1 MDINNSANPLLEI
14 NTSFS
19 AYLDARTRTS
29 TEHMVD
35 GRMDYAFDGDFSG
48 RAKVNTVSGWSKL
61 YKTITAADIPNEFK
75 KVFRS
80 ADTAT
85 SMLYANA
92 YNAASVCSER
102 LQVSVPAVMVKTARD
117 VPEIYSLSGEGFD
130 PCIVLTSDIADMCS
144 MQELYYL
151 IGCELGRMQNNHT
164 AYNFAFTYP
173 GISVNN
179 RYSEET
185 AHEGRAA
192 GETRQISYA
201 LNSWLRSAD
210 LTADRAG
217 IICLDD
223 PADFP
228 EIYAG
233 IRKKA
238 LPDSFGNTDTNIDLD
253 SVREKYDIVHKTPIR
268 SLKLDPDTTQ
278 DERRI
283 MAGMEF
289 TACEILYSWRPDLD
303 AGGIHLTNKQTL
315 EIRCEILAGAEES
328 PNV

>member
-1 MDINNSANPLLEI
+1 MDINSSANPLLEI

-48 RAKVNTVSGWSKL
+48 RAKINTVSGWSKL
-61 YKTITAADIPNEFK
+61 YKIITTADIPNEFK

-92 YNAASVCSER
+92 YNAANVCSER
-102 LQVSVPAVMVKTARD
+102 LQARVPAVMVKTARD
-117 VPEIYSLSGEGFD
+117 IPEIYSLSGDGFD
-130 PCIVLTSDIADMCS
+130 PCIVLTSDIAEMCS

-151 IGCELGRMQNNHT
+151 IGCEIGRMQNNHS
-164 AYNFAFTYP
+164 AYDFAFTYP

-179 RYSEET
+179 RYAAET
-185 AHEGRAA
+185 PEPKAA
-192 GETRQISYA
+192 GETRQLSYA

-223 PADFP
+223 PTIFP
-228 EIYAG
+228 EIYAS

-253 SVREKYDIVHKTPIR
+253 RVREMYDIVHKTPVR

-289 TACEILYSWRPDLD
+289 TACEILYSWRSDLD

>member
-1 MDINNSANPLLEI
+1 MDINSSANPLLEI

-48 RAKVNTVSGWSKL
+48 RAKINTVSGWSKL
-61 YKTITAADIPNEFK
+61 YKMITAADIPNEFK

-85 SMLYANA
+85 SMLFANA
-92 YNAASVCSER
+92 YNAANVCSER
-102 LQVSVPAVMVKTARD
+102 LQARVPTVMVKTARD
-117 VPEIYSLSGEGFD
+117 IPEIYSLTGEGFD
-130 PCIVLTSDIADMCS
+130 PCIVLTSDIAEMCS

-151 IGCELGRMQNNHT
+151 FGCEIGRMQNNHS
-164 AYNFAFTYP
+164 AYDFAFTYP

-179 RYSEET
+179 RYAAET
-185 AHEGRAA
+185 PEPKAA
-192 GETRQISYA
+192 GETRQLSYA

-223 PADFP
+223 PAAFP
-228 EIYAG
+228 EIYAS

-253 SVREKYDIVHKTPIR
+253 RVREMYDIVHKTPVR

-289 TACEILYSWRPDLD
+289 IACEILYSWRPDLD